1 MNNNNEMHQQN
12 DITVNHFT
20 FKQVT
25 SYVIIEYSLAM
36 AQKRKILREWIQELP
51 HCDRTPGFS
60 ICDSDDA
67 QKIVK
72 KVLQGVSEVVGTS
85 FRCMCT
91 CVYMHV
97 CVSY

>member
-36 AQKRKILREWIQELP
+36 AQKRKILREWIIKFEHFLCEIYYITHNVQVRYSATKLLF
-51 HCDRTPGFS
+51 FS
-60 ICDSDDA
+60 LYKC
-67 QKIVK
+67 KLFENK
-72 KVLQGVSEVVGTS
+72 TLKLTT
-85 FRCMCT
+85 FF
-91 CVYMHV
+91 
-97 CVSY
+97 